1 MLYLI
6 IFIFIVILC
15 EIAFSLIYKKI
26 YGSKYK
32 FIKKIPIKKFV
43 IETHPYLPFILKK
56 NFKLSKSEKIEYP
69 FHKDFYTSELKTNN
83 LGFLNGI
90 NGSRNIKIPK
100 PKNLFRINCFG
111 ASTTGNYITYKKKN
125 YSYPLELEKILKKNS
140 KKKIEVNNLGQ
151 GGYNSADLLIRLSL
165 QIIDTKPDIMIIYHA
180 FNDIRSYFTKDFHS
194 DFSHS
199 RKNFG
204 EIFWRF
210 WLGSKIPN
218 IPLNFVNYLTNKIL
232 PSNHRHSLLDVVS
245 KGEFNLKNDYR
256 KGLKTFER
264 NMQSIIDISVSNNI
278 KLVMCTFCF
287 YLHDKIKNNSIHKIF
302 KKIVIEENKIIKK
315 LAVKNN
321 LKLIDCYNLIPKNN
335 KYFVDSMHFSPYG
348 MKKIA
353 EIVSK
358 SIKI

>member
-1 MLYLI
+1 MS
-6 IFIFIVILC
+6 IFV
-15 EIAFSLIYKKI
+15 
-26 YGSKYK
+26 
-32 FIKKIPIKKFV
+32 
-43 IETHPYLPFILKK
+43 
-56 NFKLSKSEKIEYP
+56 
-69 FHKDFYTSELKTNN
+69 
-83 LGFLNGI
+83 
-90 NGSRNIKIPK
+90 
-100 PKNLFRINCFG
+100 NCFDG
-111 ASTTGNYITYKKKN
+111 HFDRSRA
-125 YSYPLELEKILKKNS
+125 
-140 KKKIEVNNLGQ
+140 
-151 GGYNSADLLIRLSL
+151 
-165 QIIDTKPDIMIIYHA
+165 YH
-180 FNDIRSYFTKDFHS
+180 
-194 DFSHS
+194 
-199 RKNFG
+199 
-204 EIFWRF
+204 
-210 WLGSKIPN
+210 
-218 IPLNFVNYLTNKIL
+218 LNFVNYLTNKIL

-348 MKKIA
+348 MKKMA